1 MKVFNI
7 LLTNS
12 QGIVYDTLIEAQNE
26 NSAIKIAE
34 ERYPGR
40 HFKNGSKTYANPK
53 ERFDFTIKKSILD
66 GAPFLPNVFINGG
79 YSFDRKV
86 KGRIYDRYLNIDIN
100 TTKKL
105 INNSIVRKYEEE
117 SKGHEITTGKFY
129 SVASSS
135 RLAVSSFCEVHQ
147 GLLEKVSSIGN
158 VAVSNLEF
166 ETGCPIPGV
175 SEPQMDVTFDAND
188 EKYFIEVKCHEIFDN
203 HANINLS
210 ESYRCLLTSILG
222 INTTGWGS
230 ASVTENN
237 KKKTIIS
244 IGGRPLHPEDFGLP
258 KSKHHFDFKQFL
270 CHLMGILSSKEYKE
284 GRPINF
290 FYLVYRSQDPSFSQ
304 IYSELES
311 EICAII
317 KRFQTI
323 FKDQITFGIIY
334 NSKFD
339 TLRSLSPVIQ
349 NK

>member
-7 LLTNS
+7 LLTNKQS
-12 QGIVYDTLIEAQNE
+12 IVYDTLIEAQNE
-26 NSAIKIAE
+26 DSAIKIAHE
-34 ERYPGR
+34 SYPDCQFQPGL
-40 HFKNGSKTYANPK
+40 KTYASPK
-53 ERFDFTIKKSILD
+53 ERFDFSIKKSICE
-66 GAPFLPNVFINGG
+66 GASILPNVFINDG
-79 YSFDRKV
+79 YSF
-86 KGRIYDRYLNIDIN
+86 GRMIRGRFYDRYLNIDID

-129 SVASSS
+129 SIASSS
-135 RLAVSSFCEVHQ
+135 RLAVSSFCVNRGQ
-147 GLLEKVSSIGN
+147 LEKVSAIGD

-166 ETGCPIPGV
+166 EEGCPIPGV
-175 SEPQMDVTFDAND
+175 SEPQMDVTFDANG

-203 HANINLS
+203 HANIYLS
-210 ESYRCLLTSILG
+210 EEYRVPLKLLLG
-222 INTTGWGS
+222 IDTVEWGT
-230 ASVTENN
+230 AKVKIN
-237 KKKTIIS
+237 KKEVS
-244 IGGRPLHPEDFGLP
+244 VIGIKGKPLHPEDFELP

-270 CHLMGILSSKEYKE
+270 CHLMGILSSKEYQE
-284 GRPINF
+284 GRHINF

-304 IYSELES
+304 LYADFES

-323 FKDQITFGIIY
+323 FKDQITFGLIY